1 MKYTII
7 LMMMFE
13 LAAGQEGNSNAKEN
27 MGILFS
33 NYSTVMAIQ
42 KILIAESKGNGLEP
56 DSVKAMKKIINEV
69 VTSYRTG
76 RELVSGLKREE
87 IAPLNRRLVGLTSML
102 IGIRDTM
109 ARYKYDLDNPDNT
122 IWLSALKTNNEIE
135 Y

>member
-1 MKYTII
+1 
-7 LMMMFE
+7 MMMFE

>member
-1 MKYTII
+1 
-7 LMMMFE
+7 MMFE

-76 RELVSGLKREE
+76 KELVSGLEKEE

-109 ARYKYDLDNPDNT
+109 ARYNYDLDNPDNT
-122 IWLSALKTNNEIE
+122 IWLSALKKNNEIE